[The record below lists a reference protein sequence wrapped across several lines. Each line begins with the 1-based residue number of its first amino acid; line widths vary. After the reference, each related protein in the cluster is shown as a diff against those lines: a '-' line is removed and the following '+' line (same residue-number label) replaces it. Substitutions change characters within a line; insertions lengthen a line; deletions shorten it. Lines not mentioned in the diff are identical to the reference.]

1 MRSTT
6 ETGHAKNLANLQDLT
21 EIIVSY
27 GNSYNPTKAKLK
39 LAALITL
46 QDQAKA
52 NMAIVTNKSVA

>member
-46 QDQAKA
+46 QDKPKP
-52 NMAIVTNKSVA
+52 TWPL